1 MNRFFAL
8 CLLLLFLPG
17 AGWSA
22 DDGKMQLLFDG
33 WDGPNLRVFLTR
45 PTGLAPDRPVVFVMH
60 GMGRNAD
67 EYRDQ
72 WHELAV
78 ANDFLLVVP
87 EFSEADFPGTDA
99 YNLGNLS
106 DASGAPTP
114 RGRWSFSA
122 IEPVFDEIRS
132 RFELAA
138 ETFSIY
144 GHSAGG
150 QFVHRFLFHVPQA
163 RVGRAVAAN
172 AGWYT
177 MPDFGIEY
185 PYGLKGSAVT
195 AEGLEKALTLPLT
208 ILLGDRDIDPAH
220 DSLRRTP
227 EALEQGKYRMAR
239 GFYFFDGGR
248 RAAIEHGVPFN
259 WHLSTVLGADHD
271 NRLMA
276 PAAVALLLAE

>member
-106 DASGAPTP
+106 DTSGAPTP
-114 RGRWSFSA
+114 RGRW
-122 IEPVFDEIRS
+122 
-132 RFELAA
+132 
-138 ETFSIY
+138 
-144 GHSAGG
+144 
-150 QFVHRFLFHVPQA
+150 
-163 RVGRAVAAN
+163 
-172 AGWYT
+172 
-177 MPDFGIEY
+177 
-185 PYGLKGSAVT
+185 
-195 AEGLEKALTLPLT
+195 
-208 ILLGDRDIDPAH
+208 
-220 DSLRRTP
+220 
-227 EALEQGKYRMAR
+227 
-239 GFYFFDGGR
+239 
-248 RAAIEHGVPFN
+248 
-259 WHLSTVLGADHD
+259 
-271 NRLMA
+271 
-276 PAAVALLLAE
+276 